1 MIIYRK
7 KCSYIAKKTVS
18 GIKLYVSG
26 TTLLNRDLVV
36 LATLSL

>member
-1 MIIYRK
+1 MIMYGK

-26 TTLLNRDLVV
+26 ATLLNRDLVV
-36 LATLSL
+36 FSNS